1 VISATSRPK
10 RGVSDVTTGGLK
22 DLQLPGAPA
31 HHRRYQS
38 KQGALMAI
46 APPDPHTDPDATIDG
61 ERSIT
66 APYRSDDPEM
76 ENSPRPR
83 LIEEH
88 HVIGPHGEDE
98 LEATDERGRRWYQL
112 RPEPRRR
119 ADLIGFNYMWWIAIW
134 FVFIMIVFLPW
145 GRGWGY

>member
-1 VISATSRPK
+1 
-10 RGVSDVTTGGLK
+10 
-22 DLQLPGAPA
+22 
-31 HHRRYQS
+31 
-38 KQGALMAI
+38 MAI
-46 APPDPHTDPDATIDG
+46 APPDPSTHPDAVVDQ
-61 ERSIT
+61 
-66 APYRSDDPEM
+66 DDD
-76 ENSPRPR
+76 STHPR

-119 ADLIGFNYMWWIAIW
+119 YDFVGFNYTWWIAIW
-134 FVFIMIVFLPW
+134 IVFIVIAFLPW